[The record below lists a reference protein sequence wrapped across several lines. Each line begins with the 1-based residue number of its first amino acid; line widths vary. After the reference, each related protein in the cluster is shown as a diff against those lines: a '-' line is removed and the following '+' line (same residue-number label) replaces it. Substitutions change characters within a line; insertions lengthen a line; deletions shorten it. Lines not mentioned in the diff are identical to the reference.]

1 MLRVYSMKTK
11 SSLFSIFNYILFLMY
26 SNNSLTKLNFGN
38 AQKTPRGPPT
48 VRGTMVCKDVVES

>member
-1 MLRVYSMKTK
+1 MKTK